1 MITLGIMTL
10 NMESEMTYFTELA
23 KRAADYEMECLRFIP
38 SKMDPHS
45 HLVKGEKYD
54 SHSGL
59 WIGGEYPLPNLLYD
73 RCFYGDDEHSKQCIP
88 IVSWLKSRDDLTF
101 LGYGL
106 PNKLE
111 LYSALKNSVL
121 SPYLPASQ
129 FVSKAEFVLAELAKQ
144 KKLIL
149 KPINGSQ
156 GYGIYYLKK
165 TQRNFHVKTEKQKK
179 LISRIFPNET
189 KLVQWLQPLIQHRSY
204 LLQPYLELS
213 NDELQPFDIRI
224 LMQKDERG
232 QWIER
237 GKGIR
242 TGITGGLLSNLS
254 AGGSVSSF
262 DSWTASLAPAEKEYL
277 RNELEYIMNHL
288 SPLLEQEFPPL
299 FELGIDIGIAK
310 NGSIWI
316 LDVNSKPGRK
326 VILST
331 SSPDLSETLYH
342 APLLYAKHLLATCH
356 QERKKYH
363 AKTLS
368 H

>member
-1 MITLGIMTL
+1 MITLGIVTL
-10 NMESEMTYFTELA
+10 SMDSEQNYLTEVA
-23 KRAADYEMECLRFIP
+23 KRAGDYEMECFRFVP
-38 SKMDPHS
+38 SKIDPLS
-45 HLVKGEKYD
+45 HLVKGKKFNSD
-54 SHSGL
+54 TGS
-59 WIGGEYPLPNLLYD
+59 WIEAECPLPSLLYD

-111 LYSALKNSVL
+111 LYHALNDSVL
-121 SPYLPASQ
+121 SPYLPSSQ
-129 FVSKAEFVLAELAKQ
+129 FVSDGDLVLAELAKRTR
-144 KKLIL
+144 LIL

-165 TQRNFHVKTEKQKK
+165 TQRNFHVKTEKHKQI
-179 LISRIFPNET
+179 ISRIFPNEA
-189 KLVQWLQPLIQHRSY
+189 KLMQWLRPLIKRRSY

-213 NDELQPFDIRI
+213 NNELQPFDIRI
-224 LMQKDERG
+224 LMQKDEHG
-232 QWIER
+232 EWTER

-254 AGGSVSSF
+254 AGGAVSSYEA
-262 DSWTASLAPAEKEYL
+262 WAQALPATTKEYL
-277 RNELEYIMNHL
+277 DSEIQYITKNL
-288 SPLLEQEFPPL
+288 VTLLENKFLPL
-299 FELGIDIGIAK
+299 FELGIDLGVAK

-326 VILST
+326 VVLST
-331 SSPDLSETLYH
+331 SPDLSETLYQ
-342 APLLYAKHLLATCH
+342 APVLYARYLLEAGPR
-356 QERKKYH
+356 ERKKNH